1 MPNKIPESK
10 PTYLASL
17 SDLERKTMD
26 EKVNFEL
33 ELTNY
38 YTLTK
43 MASLGG
49 LTNILAGAF
58 IIWVLYGQ
66 IPLRTLL
73 NWYGILVVVN
83 LVNIFWST
91 FFKYRYK
98 EIQPDILNNWR
109 SGLYFIFASLCLTW
123 GSIGVFFIPANP
135 YYQFFVISYL
145 QLVVLGCSFGSII
158 DFSAALIS
166 ISCLLLPTIIYHF
179 YKATQDGSLLGYDNA
194 LNIGVG
200 VSLLIFGAFLLAVCY
215 LGYVL
220 TKNKFTFSALNS
232 VLNEK
237 LETMNNLLEVRV
249 KDRTLEL
256 ENSLKLVSYQAT
268 HDLLTDLPNQ
278 RSLIHY
284 MDEAIKSV
292 ANNKHMLAIILFSLN
307 EIDKIEEGLGY
318 QAGETV
324 IRMVAERFKNTF
336 SNQNFQDLNYTITLS
351 RKDIFVILLD
361 PIDMM
366 EELERKI
373 TPLFSVLNDPVNAAD
388 QTVKLTA
395 SIGVSVYPRHGKN
408 INSLLMNAES
418 SMFQARQKGG
428 NFISIYKDDPG
439 TDMSKQLEV
448 EKNLHDALPNN
459 EFELLYQPI
468 IDLKTGFICG
478 AEALVRW
485 RSPSLG
491 YVMPSNFIP
500 IAEMTGI
507 INPLGAWVFEQACKQ
522 LKEWHTIGF
531 RTLHMA
537 INLSAKQLLR
547 KNLSSTINT
556 TLLKIGLTPE
566 FIQLELTESV
576 AFQSDVVPILNKFK
590 QLGLG
595 LSIDDFGTGYSGLS
609 SLKLFSIDIL
619 KIDKSFIH
627 DLNTNNDNK
636 TIVSNTIA
644 LAKKLNLKVVAEG
657 VETIEQ
663 LAFLKEGHCDM
674 IQGYYYSPPIAA
686 DDFIQL
692 LKSMNPLKF

>member
-1 MPNKIPESK
+1 
-10 PTYLASL
+10 
-17 SDLERKTMD
+17 
-26 EKVNFEL
+26 
-33 ELTNY
+33 
-38 YTLTK
+38 
-43 MASLGG
+43 
-49 LTNILAGAF
+49 
-58 IIWVLYGQ
+58 
-66 IPLRTLL
+66 
-73 NWYGILVVVN
+73 
-83 LVNIFWST
+83 
-91 FFKYRYK
+91 
-98 EIQPDILNNWR
+98 
-109 SGLYFIFASLCLTW
+109 
-123 GSIGVFFIPANP
+123 
-135 YYQFFVISYL
+135 
-145 QLVVLGCSFGSII
+145 
-158 DFSAALIS
+158 
-166 ISCLLLPTIIYHF
+166 
-179 YKATQDGSLLGYDNA
+179 
-194 LNIGVG
+194 
-200 VSLLIFGAFLLAVCY
+200 
-215 LGYVL
+215 
-220 TKNKFTFSALNS
+220 
-232 VLNEK
+232 
-237 LETMNNLLEVRV
+237 
-249 KDRTLEL
+249 
-256 ENSLKLVSYQAT
+256 
-268 HDLLTDLPNQ
+268 
-278 RSLIHY
+278 
-284 MDEAIKSV
+284 
-292 ANNKHMLAIILFSLN
+292 
-307 EIDKIEEGLGY
+307 
-318 QAGETV
+318 
-324 IRMVAERFKNTF
+324 
-336 SNQNFQDLNYTITLS
+336 
-351 RKDIFVILLD
+351 
-361 PIDMM
+361 MM